1 MHASLMC
8 MRGEVEECLKCCLE
22 VWQSFL
28 NYLEIA
34 SQGYCNIRY
43 NQLQI
48 VKKMEYVNKV
58 HFETKLA
65 YHKAYGIERWYIY
78 GDKTNFG

>member
-1 MHASLMC
+1 M
-8 MRGEVEECLKCCLE
+8 
-22 VWQSFL
+22 
-28 NYLEIA
+28 EIA